1 MTQDGA
7 KRNQKVVVV
16 MPAYH
21 AEKTLAQTVADIP
34 RDWVDDI
41 LVVDDAST
49 DRTVAVAESLG
60 LPVIRHAENKGYG
73 GNQKT
78 CYAEALARG
87 ADVVVMVHPDHQYDP
102 RLIPHLV
109 APLLSRE
116 ADAVF
121 GSRMLG
127 GRFFEGGMPYWKFVG
142 NVVLTA
148 MGNLMLS
155 MYLTE
160 FHSGFRAYSRRALE
174 TIPFEDNSDNF
185 VFDTQMIIQCRR
197 HGLSIHEVP
206 ISTRYF
212 DEASQINFADSCL
225 YAWQILENLILYRL
239 FRLGWCRPR
248 FLVSSGRK
256 AVP

>member
-1 MTQDGA
+1 
-7 KRNQKVVVV
+7 

-21 AEKTLAQTVADIP
+21 AEKTLAQTVADVP
-34 RDWVDDI
+34 RDWVDEI

-49 DRTVAVAESLG
+49 DGTVAVARSLG
-60 LPVIRHAENKGYG
+60 LEVIRHSVNKGYG

-78 CYAEALARG
+78 CYAQALARG

-102 RLIPHLV
+102 KLIPHLV
-109 APLLSRE
+109 APLLKGE

-127 GRFFEGGMPYWKFVG
+127 GEFFEGGMPYWKFVG

-148 MGNLMLS
+148 IGNLMLS

-160 FHSGFRAYSRRALE
+160 FHSGFRAYSRQVLE
-174 TIPFEDNSDNF
+174 TVNFQENSDNF
-185 VFDTQMIIQCRR
+185 VFDTQMIIQCRH
-197 HGLSIHEVP
+197 HGLRIVEVP

-212 DEASQINFADSCL
+212 DEASQINFSASCV
-225 YAWQILENLILYRL
+225 YAWQILENLLLYRL
-239 FRLGWCRPR
+239 FRWGWCRPR
-248 FLVSSGRK
+248 FLAARQPEP
-256 AVP
+256 AV